1 MVNDAAIERNTQ
13 KVRKAIKFGVPLVRS
28 DYLNECKHAKK
39 RLEIKNFLINLK
51 TKPEE
56 NNGDLKKDNKD
67 SSRKKHETKKEE
79 EDDKSEK
86 MLKKPSNLS
95 STKQKKKKQRIIMT
109 ES

>member
-39 RLEIKNFLINLK
+39 RLEIKNFLINLE
-51 TKPEE
+51 TKPEK

-67 SSRKKHETKKEE
+67 SSPKKHETKKE
-79 EDDKSEK
+79 DKSEK
-86 MLKKPSNLS
+86 TLKKSNNPS
-95 STKQKKKKQRIIMT
+95 STKQKKKRQRMIMT